1 MTLPAQSSMRAAA
14 IHQNDGPEVLKYE
27 DAPQPQPK
35 DAEIFVRVMA
45 AAVNPV
51 DVAIRKGRFGG
62 RGGVPSVPGIRI
74 SGNITP
80 DNAEQIVG
88 RFGEPLS
95 SGLAAAI

>member
-1 MTLPAQSSMRAAA
+1 ML
-14 IHQNDGPEVLKYE
+14 EYE
-27 DAPQPQPK
+27 DAQRPQSK
-35 DAEIFVRVMA
+35 GDEILVRVMA
-45 AAVNPV
+45 AAVKPV

-95 SGLAAAI
+95 SGLAADI